1 MKQPSNHS
9 LSSLIRRSLSEERGF
24 GITEALIAVTILVIG
39 LLAVSGLTLA
49 TALQARTADLRS
61 DQMITGQTA
70 IETVRRAGFA
80 AAASG
85 VDTVSTGGRTFYVTR
100 TVTTINDRTKLV
112 NVDIAA
118 ASGGPVMRDFSTVL
132 QAPRPLPKG

>member
-1 MKQPSNHS
+1 MRRTYWDR
-9 LSSLIRRSLSEERGF
+9 IRSASRDESGF
-24 GITEALIAVTILVIG
+24 GLVEALIAVTVMVIG

-100 TVTTINDRTKLV
+100 TVTDINDRTKLV

-118 ASGGPVMRDFSTVL
+118 AAGGPVMRDFSTVV